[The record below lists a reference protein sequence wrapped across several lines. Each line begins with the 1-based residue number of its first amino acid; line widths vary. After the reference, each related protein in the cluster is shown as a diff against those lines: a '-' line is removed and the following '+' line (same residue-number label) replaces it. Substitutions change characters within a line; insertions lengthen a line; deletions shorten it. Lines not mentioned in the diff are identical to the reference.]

1 VPPPGL
7 GGWLRA
13 RLGEGATW
21 RELGHVLALSSVL
34 LLRLPSPVT
43 FAWQHSVE
51 HFTLE
56 EDWVAT
62 PQGLRLVQVRTEGLG
77 AGVDLPADATRE
89 GRGWR
94 YTPALRPQP
103 RVLLANS
110 RDAAGYRVCAAGVCR
125 TLGHRGEVLS
135 LAPCEEPPS

>member
-1 VPPPGL
+1 MDVCI
-7 GGWLRA
+7 A
-13 RLGEGATW
+13 
-21 RELGHVLALSSVL
+21 LALSSAL

-43 FAWQHSVE
+43 LAWQHSVE
-51 HFTLE
+51 HFALE

-77 AGVDLPADATRE
+77 AGLDLPDDATRS

-94 YTPALRPQP
+94 YTPVLPPQP

-110 RDAAGYRVCAAGVCR
+110 RDVAGYRACAAGVCR
-125 TLGHRGEVLS
+125 PLGHRGDVLA
-135 LAPCEEPPS
+135 LTPCDGPPS